1 MPRKTPR
8 RKKQVQ
14 VSDEDT
20 PDNQRNLRKVQN
32 EARQLRAQN
41 HNFTAFRMNH
51 NPALLN
57 GLVED
62 NQQRPT
68 QQPARRTLG
77 DYTAPRVSG
86 FQSAVAPPD
95 VDNNNWEIRTGLIQ
109 MLQNNQFTGRPN
121 EDPHQHLKR
130 FVQMLIVVN
139 FSIR

>member
-8 RKKQVQ
+8 QKKQVQ

-20 PDNQRNLRKVQN
+20 PDQRRTLRKVQN

-41 HNFTAFRMNH
+41 CNFTALNMNQ

-62 NQQRPT
+62 DQQRPA
-68 QQPARRTLG
+68 QQPAHKTLG

-86 FQSAVAPPD
+86 FQSDITPPG
-95 VDNNNWEIRTGLIQ
+95 VDNNNWEIKTGLI
-109 MLQNNQFTGRPN
+109 
-121 EDPHQHLKR
+121 
-130 FVQMLIVVN
+130 
-139 FSIR
+139 